1 MSNNIK
7 RLELLMILLL
17 LLRTYESIVIDSY
30 NSASTKEELLM
41 KFMMVVKAS
50 KDSEAGT
57 MPKEQME
64 QMYAAMKKYNEEL
77 KKAGVL
83 VSVGGLHPS
92 SNGFRITYPV
102 PGEPPVITEG
112 PFAEVNELIAGYWFI
127 DVKSRE
133 EAIEWAMRAP
143 DPHGLG
149 EGQIE
154 LRQVFE

>member
-1 MSNNIK
+1 
-7 RLELLMILLL
+7 
-17 LLRTYESIVIDSY
+17 
-30 NSASTKEELLM
+30 M

-57 MPKEQME
+57 MPREQMDL
-64 QMYAAMKKYNEEL
+64 MFTAMKRYKEL

-83 VSVGGLHPS
+83 VSVGGLHTS
-92 SNGFRITYPV
+92 SNGIRITYPV
-102 PGEPPVITEG
+102 PGEPPTITEG
-112 PFAEVNELIAGYWFI
+112 PFAEVNELIAGFWFI

-143 DPHGLG
+143 DPHCLG

>member
-1 MSNNIK
+1 
-7 RLELLMILLL
+7 
-17 LLRTYESIVIDSY
+17 
-30 NSASTKEELLM
+30 M

-57 MPKEQME
+57 MPEKQME
-64 QMYAAMKKYNEEL
+64 QMFAAMKKYNEEL
-77 KKAGVL
+77 KRAGVL

-92 SNGFRITYPV
+92 SNGIRISYPV
-102 PGEPPVITEG
+102 PGEPPAITEG
-112 PFAEVNELIAGYWFI
+112 PFSEVNELIAGYWFI

-133 EAIEWAMRAP
+133 EAIEWALRAP

>member
-1 MSNNIK
+1 
-7 RLELLMILLL
+7 
-17 LLRTYESIVIDSY
+17 
-30 NSASTKEELLM
+30 M
-41 KFMMVVKAS
+41 KFMMIVKAT
-50 KDSEAGT
+50 KVSEAGT
-57 MPKEQME
+57 MPKEQLE
-64 QMYAAMKKYNEEL
+64 QMFASMKKYNEEL
-77 KKAGVL
+77 KQAGVL

-92 SNGFRITYPV
+92 YNGIRITFPV
-102 PGEPPVITEG
+102 AGEPPTITKG
-112 PFAEVNELIAGYWFI
+112 PFDSVNELIAGYWFI

>member
-1 MSNNIK
+1 MYK
-7 RLELLMILLL
+7 GLTLESQNP
-17 LLRTYESIVIDSY
+17 E
-30 NSASTKEELLM
+30 EELLL

-57 MPKEQME
+57 MPSEQMDLMFAE
-64 QMYAAMKKYNEEL
+64 MKKYNEEL
-77 KKAGVL
+77 KNAGVL

-92 SNGFRITYPV
+92 SNGIRISYPV
-102 PGEPPVITEG
+102 PGEPPIITEG

>member
-1 MSNNIK
+1 
-7 RLELLMILLL
+7 
-17 LLRTYESIVIDSY
+17 
-30 NSASTKEELLM
+30 
-41 KFMMVVKAS
+41 MMVVKAS
-50 KDSEAGT
+50 KDSEEGT

-64 QMYAAMKKYNEEL
+64 RMFASMKNYNEEL

-83 VSVGGLHPS
+83 ISVGGLHPS
-92 SNGFRITYPV
+92 SNSIRISYPV
-102 PGEPPVITEG
+102 PGEPPTITRG
-112 PFAEVNELIAGYWFI
+112 PFNAVNELIAGYWFI

>member
-1 MSNNIK
+1 
-7 RLELLMILLL
+7 
-17 LLRTYESIVIDSY
+17 
-30 NSASTKEELLM
+30 M
-41 KFMMVVKAS
+41 KFMMVVKAT

-64 QMYAAMKKYNEEL
+64 KMFAAMKKYNEEL

-92 SNGFRITYPV
+92 SNGIRISYPV
-102 PGEPPVITEG
+102 PGEPPTITEG